1 MATAHETKSMELEG
15 SLKAFKFPEILQ
27 FLGRGQMTG
36 ILSLRRNGEE
46 VRISFRDGQI
56 TGAASS
62 VRTVRIGDMLLYAGR
77 ISRQALDEALEAQES
92 TAGSPRFLGDIL
104 IQRGL
109 VSEQD
114 LRSFIE
120 LQVKEEVWDLFN
132 WEDGSFR
139 FEQSAVRKAGAID
152 VKLDVEPMLLEGSR
166 RLDEWQIIRSNI
178 GGGREVFRVN
188 PDLAGPPEVDLDIN
202 TWQVLSLIN
211 GRLSVDSIVR
221 LSNFGKFDTY
231 FALDSLL
238 RAGVIVSISDAYDA
252 KRDTGSFRAP
262 PGPSPSNASRSPA
275 NAPGSAPAANEGRG
289 VPSILSLFGRRRNAQ
304 SGEPEMADGGV
315 AAGSKA
321 GSGQHF
327 ETDVA
332 MTCAVVNSLIDTLGN
347 ASGFG
352 VDGDLTEWMVQTW
365 RAMEQRYPRADLLR
379 MEGRH
384 ISATRYDRYA
394 RLEGAVNDAIRG
406 CHEDCLEA
414 LRGMWSSLL
423 SQARDR
429 MDGPA
434 VDKIADQCL
443 QSFMQVRPAIVA
455 PEFSLT
461 RWTRQRR

>member
-1 MATAHETKSMELEG
+1 MELEG
-15 SLKAFKFPEILQ
+15 SLRAFKFPEILQ

-36 ILSLRRNGEE
+36 ILSLRREGEE

-56 TGAASS
+56 TGASSS

-77 ISRQALDEALEAQES
+77 ITRQALDEALEAQES
-92 TAGSPRFLGDIL
+92 AGGSPRFLGDIL

-109 VSEQD
+109 VTEDD
-114 LRSFIE
+114 LRNFIE

-139 FEQSAVRKAGAID
+139 FEQSAVRKAGAIE

-178 GGGREVFRVN
+178 GGGNEVFRVN
-188 PDLAGPPEVDLDIN
+188 PDLTGPPDVDLDIN
-202 TWQVLSLIN
+202 TWQVLSLVN

-238 RAGVIVSISDAYDA
+238 RAGVIVSVNDPYDIQ
-252 KRDTGSFRAP
+252 RDTGAIRAASAA
-262 PGPSPSNASRSPA
+262 PSSNAGAAESNSRNSQ
-275 NAPGSAPAANEGRG
+275 NASEGRA

-304 SGEPEMADGGV
+304 SGEPEMANGGAV
-315 AAGSKA
+315 STKAA
-321 GSGQHF
+321 GQHF

-332 MTCAVVNSLIDTLGN
+332 MTCAVVNSLIDALAGSSAFT
-347 ASGFG
+347 SE
-352 VDGDLTEWMVQTW
+352 GDFADWLIQTW
-365 RAMEQRYPRADLLR
+365 RATEQRYPRADLLR
-379 MEGRH
+379 LEGRH
-384 ISATRYDRYA
+384 VSASRYDRYA

-414 LRGMWSSLL
+414 LRGLWSALIEK
-423 SQARDR
+423 ARDR
-429 MDGPA
+429 MDASA
-434 VDKIADQCL
+434 VDKMADQCL
-443 QSFMQVRPAIVA
+443 QSFMQARPEIVA

>member
-1 MATAHETKSMELEG
+1 MELEG

-36 ILSLRRNGEE
+36 ILSLRRASEE

-92 TAGSPRFLGDIL
+92 GGGSPRFLGDIL

-132 WEDGSFR
+132 WEEGSFR
-139 FEQSAVRKAGAID
+139 FEQSSVRKAGAIE

-238 RAGVIVSISDAYDA
+238 RAGVIVSVNEPYDT
-252 KRDTGSFRAP
+252 KRDTGTFRVP
-262 PGPSPSNASRSPA
+262 KPSNSTNASRS
-275 NAPGSAPAANEGRG
+275 AANSQNAQHSTEGRS
-289 VPSILSLFGRRRNAQ
+289 VPSILSLFGRRRNSQ
-304 SGEPEMADGGV
+304 SGEPEMANGGDSAASKA
-315 AAGSKA
+315 AAG
-321 GSGQHF
+321 QNF

-332 MTCAVVNSLIDTLGN
+332 MTCAVVNSLIDALGA
-347 ASGFG
+347 ASGFST
-352 VDGDLTEWMVQTW
+352 DGDPGDWLFHTW

-384 ISATRYDRYA
+384 LSAARYDRYA
-394 RLEGAVNDAIRG
+394 RLEGGVTDAIRG

-414 LRGMWSSLL
+414 LRGVWSSLL
-423 SQARDR
+423 EQARERLDGSAVDR
-429 MDGPA
+429 M
-434 VDKIADQCL
+434 ADQCL
-443 QSFMQVRPAIVA
+443 QAYMQVRPAIVA
-455 PEFSLT
+455 PEFSLS